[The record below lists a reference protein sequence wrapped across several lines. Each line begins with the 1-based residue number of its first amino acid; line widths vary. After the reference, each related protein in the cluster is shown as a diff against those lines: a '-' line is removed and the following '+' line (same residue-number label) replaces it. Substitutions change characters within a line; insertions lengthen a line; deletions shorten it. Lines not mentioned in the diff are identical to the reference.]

1 MRVGETELSDPQVG
15 ALLAAHQRD
24 MHAASPP
31 GTSFA
36 LDLSGLST
44 PEITLFAAWDGEAL
58 MAVGALKR
66 LGPAQAEIKSMR
78 TDPAHLERGAGRAVL
93 EAIIDRAR
101 RDGVARLSLETGTSE
116 HFAAAISLYR
126 RYGFEQGE
134 AFGGYA
140 NGPHNQCYHLEL

>member
-1 MRVGETELSDPQVG
+1 MRVGEAELSDPQVS

-44 PEITLFAAWDGEAL
+44 SEITLFAAWDGEAL

-78 TDPAHLERGAGRAVL
+78 TDPAHLARGAGRAVL

-101 RDGVARLSLETGTSE
+101 HDGVARLSLETGTSE
-116 HFAAAISLYR
+116 HFLPAISLYR
-126 RYGFEQGE
+126 RYSFEQGE

-140 NGPHNQCYHLEL
+140 NGPHNQCYHLDL